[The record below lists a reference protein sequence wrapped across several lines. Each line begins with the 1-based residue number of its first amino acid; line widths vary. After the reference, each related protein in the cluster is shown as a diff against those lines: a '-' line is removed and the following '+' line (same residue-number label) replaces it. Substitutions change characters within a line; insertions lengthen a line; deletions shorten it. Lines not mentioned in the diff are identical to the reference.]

1 MKSKLLTDV
10 ELRARWSPNRAP
22 VYYVEEGT
30 ILTPSAQDFIRE
42 HHITLQTVSHQEA
55 SRTMTVV
62 PIPMADGGA
71 RFVDART
78 GAPMKEK
85 PETMTHLRGNL
96 LVPKTHPQI
105 EFRGKLDSLMG
116 LILEIQC
123 TAEEAQEPQIAADL
137 EELLGYVREILAAEV
152 KDEPLREISLLGLD
166 SEQIRYRSQHVK
178 ETFGIDHPVP
188 NHRMGRLCVALNYL
202 RTQVRETE
210 LAAARA
216 FWEQG
221 GGCRRADI
229 VEGLNR
235 LSSCVYIIFCRK
247 LSSRSGGGHGK

>member
-10 ELRARWSPNRAP
+10 ELRARWSPNRAS

-42 HHITLQTVSHQEA
+42 NHITLQTISHRETSEA
-55 SRTMTVV
+55 MTV
-62 PIPMADGGA
+62 IPTTAADSGA
-71 RFVDART
+71 RFVDACT

-96 LVPKTHPQI
+96 LVSKTHPQI

-116 LILEIQC
+116 LILEVQC
-123 TAEEAQEPQIAADL
+123 TAEEAREPRIAADL
-137 EELLGYVREILAAEV
+137 EELLGCVREILAAEV
-152 KDEPLREISLLGLD
+152 KDEPLREISLLGLN

-188 NHRMGRLCVALNYL
+188 SHRMGRLCVALNYL

-210 LAAARA
+210 LAAIRA
-216 FWEQG
+216 FWEKG

-229 VEGLNR
+229 VERLNR
-235 LSSCVYIIFCRK
+235 LSSCVYIIFCRT
-247 LSSRSGGGHGK
+247 LSGRSGGGHGK